1 MKEFLRVT
9 AKNFFSYGP
18 KEQTLELSGKD
29 IWNINGL
36 NGKGKT
42 TICIEAI
49 TFAIFGKHREDKIDE
64 CVNRDIGS
72 DCKVSLEFVG
82 DDDKIYKIIRYR
94 KHGVH
99 GNAVYLFKGDED
111 ISCKNAKDTDA
122 LIQETVGMPYIAFVN
137 STLFSS
143 ELYSN
148 FLKTKNSDRLV
159 VFENILSLK
168 EVSVFYAETKK
179 VLKELEDAEE
189 SATINYSSAKA
200 ERELLSKTIE
210 DYNSQA
216 KAKLI
221 ELKSQKEAAKQAKAA
236 SEEKIKELSVIDVDA
251 EKTKLNNNKLV
262 EEYNKQIKEKESLK
276 NSYSAVKPILE
287 YDTVEKYKDV
297 DFEENA
303 KKEQKYKEDSET
315 IKTRQNGCDQAMS
328 LIRSLTSEKSVLETK
343 ISNANKDLEE
353 QQANLEKVKESICP
367 FCGQKMNEEET
378 QKKKDIINKLIKVA
392 IDEKEEAEEELK
404 EKELTLKEQN
414 ESYNFLIGEVNR
426 LKENL
431 DNKFIPNTELIK
443 EKYTNALNVIK
454 NYEEAEKEYE
464 VKRNQLDEE
473 IKQITLK
480 INSLETSK
488 YTLADIENIA
498 GNIAAEEEKI
508 KQADIVIS
516 TVDGSVK
523 TVYNKEYVEKMKSD
537 LNEKQEIEENAKN
550 DVNNVLHEKA
560 LYETLSECFS
570 NKSGGFKKY
579 FINEMI
585 PLFNEKINQYLPFF
599 FNDKK
604 IEISFDKDLN
614 ETIKIDGKEVSYSS
628 FSKGQKSRLD
638 IAVSFALFTV
648 SRIFFSNKSGLLV
661 VDELLDNGLD
671 EYGIKSAIS
680 VLDSF
685 AEEAKVFVVSH
696 NPVVKENIDNLIEI
710 KTDENG
716 FSLIV

>member
-9 AKNFFSYGP
+9 VKNFFSYGP
-18 KEQTLELSGKD
+18 KDQTLELSGKD

-42 TICIEAI
+42 TICVEAI
-49 TFAIFGKHREDKIDE
+49 TFAVFGKHREDKIDE

-82 DDDKIYKIIRYR
+82 DDDQIYKIIRYR
-94 KHGVH
+94 KHNTQ

-122 LIQETVGMPYIAFVN
+122 LIQDYIGMPYIAFVN

-148 FLKTKNSDRLV
+148 FLKTKNSERLV

-179 VLKELEDAEE
+179 ILKELEDAEE
-189 SATINYSSAKA
+189 SANINYSSAKA
-200 ERELLSKTIE
+200 EREMLSKTIE

-216 KAKLI
+216 KSKLI
-221 ELKSQKEAAKQAKAA
+221 ELKTQKEKAKAEKTA
-236 SEEKIKELSVIDVDA
+236 AEEKIKELSIIDVDV

-262 EEYNKQIKEKESLK
+262 EEYKKQIKEKEDLK
-276 NSYSAVKPILE
+276 DSYSAVKPILE
-287 YDTVEKYKDV
+287 YDVVEKYKDV
-297 DFEENA
+297 DFELNA
-303 KKEQKYKEDSET
+303 KKEQKYKEDTET

-328 LIRSLTSEKSVLETK
+328 LIRSLTSEKTSLVSK
-343 ISNANKDLEE
+343 IDNADKDLIE
-353 QQANLEKVKESICP
+353 QKANLEKVKESICP

-378 QKKKDIINKLIKVA
+378 QKKKDIINKLIKA
-392 IDEKEEAEEELK
+392 ANDEKEEAEEELK

-414 ESYNFLIGEVNR
+414 ETYNFLIGEVNR

-443 EKYTNALNVIK
+443 EKYTNAVNVIR

-464 VKRNQLDEE
+464 VKRNKLEEE
-473 IKQITLK
+473 IAQITSK
-480 INSLETSK
+480 MNSLETSK
-488 YTLADIENIA
+488 YTEEDIANVADS
-498 GNIAAEEEKI
+498 IAAEEEKI
-508 KQADIVIS
+508 RQADIVIS
-516 TVDGSVK
+516 TIDGSVK
-523 TVYNKEYVEKMKSD
+523 TVYNKEYAEKMKSD
-537 LNEKQEIEENAKN
+537 LEEKQSTEDNAKE

-604 IEISFDKDLN
+604 VEIEFDKDLN
-614 ETIKIDGKEVSYSS
+614 ETIKVDGREVTYSS
-628 FSKGQKSRLD
+628 FSKGQKSRID
-638 IAVSFALFTV
+638 IAISFALFTV

-671 EYGIKSAIS
+671 EFGIKSAIS

-685 AEEAKVFVVSH
+685 AEDAKVFVVSH
-696 NPVVKENIDNLIEI
+696 NPVVKENIDNLIEV

-716 FSLIV
+716 FSYIV